1 MRKKNLWLNS
11 NAFAHQVNKRLIV
24 LATFCVNL
32 TKARIFM
39 KRGNLRQLINVLIP
53 GHCV

>member
-1 MRKKNLWLNS
+1 MRKNVWLNS
-11 NAFAHQVNKRLIV
+11 NVFAHQVNKKLIV
-24 LATFCVNL
+24 LAIFCMNF